1 MNFHAISQTRV
12 GYHCSG
18 LMLII
23 FISVVHLLKN
33 VNVISRKF
41 LLSETPFSVSSV
53 FPYADYE
60 TILGFS
66 LSLSKQAAES
76 HMLEKSALLHCKMAF
91 VRCKIL
97 ASLLPC
103 LLLSWPWVSQD
114 QTMTQ
119 VLRPDC

>member
-1 MNFHAISQTRV
+1 M
-12 GYHCSG
+12 
-18 LMLII
+18 
-23 FISVVHLLKN
+23 
-33 VNVISRKF
+33 
-41 LLSETPFSVSSV
+41 SSV
-53 FPYADYE
+53 GNFCSLKPPSVCLLCFLMQINE